1 MNIGLYTGTIGVLLP
16 RLLEYKLV
24 KSEDRQKDISF
35 LLDVVYEG
43 FGNVNTLGFKNG
55 ITGIGWGLEWCAQHQ
70 LLRINSDDILADID
84 DLLYRDTVYGSF
96 NEHSLFEL
104 VWRANYFYR
113 RGISKNK
120 HQNRYRHLCHR
131 ECLFLV
137 LEDIERKRIME
148 GHGMFADD
156 IEELRF
162 LSLYFLLL
170 SRVFMLK
177 DQAIETAYY
186 DMAQHIQE
194 KLVLHL
200 LEKQDS
206 HEPTLLYA
214 LATLAE
220 IFVIASRNT
229 RHYYWACQ
237 GEEFS
242 QALKDKIGLLDTD
255 KHDRLSELI
264 IKALH
269 YINVQNEET
278 KESLQEALAGIPYD
292 SLSDTFYKGKGIV
305 DTVRVIIRLPK
316 YTTDIVDLLLL

>member
-278 KESLQEALAGIPYD
+278 KESLQEALVGIPYD

>member
-1 MNIGLYTGTIGVLLP
+1 MDIGLYTGTIGVLLP

-24 KSEDRQKDISF
+24 KSEDKQKDISF
-35 LLDVVYEG
+35 LLSVVYEG
-43 FGNVNTLGFKNG
+43 FGNINTLGFKNG

-96 NEHSLFEL
+96 NEHSLCEL

-156 IEELRF
+156 IEELHF

-278 KESLQEALAGIPYD
+278 KESLQEALVGIPYD